1 MMNKRGLIIA
11 IIGMTMIGISLSV
24 AALSIPSSISK
35 SDNFSVSLLF
45 EGMFDDVSDEIEIM
59 PGNSEY
65 VSYSISSSNVPLL
78 WGIQIIDYHSGDK
91 LSITISNIFG
101 DDYGVFVQDE
111 PILFEVLEITN
122 SDTLNFEIQNIG
134 TENVNIVTMFSEDP
148 ENSDPLSNPN
158 SSMMNM
164 VFPLLVSGILII
176 LGIIVLIVGLLV
188 IFIDWKYY
196 QNKRNY

>member
-11 IIGMTMIGISLSV
+11 IIGMMMIGISLSV

-35 SDNFSVSLLF
+35 SDNFSVPLLF

-59 PGNSEY
+59 PGDSEY
-65 VSYSISSSNVPLL
+65 VSYSVSSSNVPLL

-111 PILFEVLEITN
+111 PILFEVLEISK

-148 ENSDPLSNPN
+148 ENSDSLSNPN
-158 SSMMNM
+158 SPMMSI

-176 LGIIVLIVGLLV
+176 LGIIVLVVGLLV
-188 IFIDWKYY
+188 IFIDWKDY